1 MVIAMN
7 VKTILILA
15 ILIPKFVFL
24 GGIVRLVPSIVLLIL
39 AITPNKSQFRMEPAK
54 IAQITRIQMK
64 LDTNVL
70 RMLVTTPCNCL
81 KLMEGASTVQII
93 PILMNLV
100 TQSACLNGLMLLAL
114 PLVAQMSAI
123 TTQKSLFSTVH
134 ANFVILICI
143 LMKVVKIALKA
154 LVTTTLS
161 FSQRMVGVKLVRIT
175 LIQT

>member
-1 MVIAMN
+1 
-7 VKTILILA
+7 
-15 ILIPKFVFL
+15 
-24 GGIVRLVPSIVLLIL
+24 
-39 AITPNKSQFRMEPAK
+39 MEPAK

-123 TTQKSLFSTVH
+123 TT
-134 ANFVILICI
+134 
-143 LMKVVKIALKA
+143 
-154 LVTTTLS
+154 
-161 FSQRMVGVKLVRIT
+161 
-175 LIQT
+175 